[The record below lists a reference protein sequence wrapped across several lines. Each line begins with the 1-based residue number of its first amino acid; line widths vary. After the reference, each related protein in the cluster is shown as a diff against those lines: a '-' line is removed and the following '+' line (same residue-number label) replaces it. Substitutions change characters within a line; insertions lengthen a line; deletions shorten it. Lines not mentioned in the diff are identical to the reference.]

1 MNHVN
6 SSLIAIIAFE
16 AIAMIGGGFKVY
28 LNLTRKIDR
37 INQALFNGGTNG
49 VVHQV
54 SDLVKNQQKVL
65 IDVEIIKSQKPNR
78 SRAKVAE

>member
-1 MNHVN
+1 MNHLN

-37 INQALFNGGTNG
+37 INYALFNNGSNG

-54 SDLVKNQQKVL
+54 ASLVENQQVIL
-65 IDVEIIKSQKPNR
+65 TDIEVIKAKPSR
-78 SRAKVAE
+78 SRSVKK